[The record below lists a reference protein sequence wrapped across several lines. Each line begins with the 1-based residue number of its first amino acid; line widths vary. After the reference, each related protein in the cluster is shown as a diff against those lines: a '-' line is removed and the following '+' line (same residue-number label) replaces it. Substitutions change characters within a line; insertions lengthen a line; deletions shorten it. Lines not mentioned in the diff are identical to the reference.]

1 MKGRPG
7 KDALSLLPTNRL
19 TPAKICYAFPMTDE
33 NKVIGYCVKCKE
45 KREMKDVEKVEI
57 KPGRPAAK
65 GKCTV
70 CGTGMYKIL
79 PKDQA

>member
-1 MKGRPG
+1 VLFG
-7 KDALSLLPTNRL
+7 T
-19 TPAKICYAFPMTDE
+19 
-33 NKVIGYCVKCKE
+33 IGYMAKSLQGHCMGKQCKQ
-45 KREMKDVEKVEI
+45 KREMKDIEIVEI

-79 PKDQA
+79 KTEEAAEYKKAA

>member
-1 MKGRPG
+1 M
-7 KDALSLLPTNRL
+7 A
-19 TPAKICYAFPMTDE
+19 DE
-33 NKVIGYCVKCKE
+33 VIIGYCVKCKE
-45 KREMKDVEKVEI
+45 KREMKDVEHVEI

-79 PKDQA
+79 PGVKKAA

>member
-1 MKGRPG
+1 
-7 KDALSLLPTNRL
+7 
-19 TPAKICYAFPMTDE
+19 MTD
-33 NKVIGYCVKCKE
+33 NKKDDKMIGYCMKCKE
-45 KREMKDVEKVEI
+45 KREMKDVEKTEI

-65 GKCTV
+65 GKCAT

>member
-1 MKGRPG
+1 MG
-7 KDALSLLPTNRL
+7 KQ
-19 TPAKICYAFPMTDE
+19 
-33 NKVIGYCVKCKE
+33 CKQ
-45 KREMKDVEKVEI
+45 KREMKDVEIVEI

-79 PKDQA
+79 KTEEAAEYKKAA

>member
-1 MKGRPG
+1 MNDDK
-7 KDALSLLPTNRL
+7 L
-19 TPAKICYAFPMTDE
+19 
-33 NKVIGYCVKCKE
+33 IGYCMKCKE
-45 KREMKDVEKVEI
+45 KREMKDIEKTEI

-65 GKCTV
+65 GKCST

>member
-1 MKGRPG
+1 MEPQKQEPLVGH
-7 KDALSLLPTNRL
+7 
-19 TPAKICYAFPMTDE
+19 CM
-33 NKVIGYCVKCKE
+33 KCKQ
-45 KREMKDVEKVEI
+45 KREMKDVEIVEL

-79 PKDQA
+79 SKDDAAKFGK